1 MILQSCIKRYV
12 FVFFFF
18 FFYTYIRRKL
28 RSKNLF

>member
-18 FFYTYIRRKL
+18 FFIHI
-28 RSKNLF
+28 